1 MLYPITNQRRTVI
14 KLDGLWQMN
23 VVSDDYEPKHPL
35 KSFIWMAVPASY
47 QNLITDSTIRNHV
60 GCLCYEKAIQIPE
73 HMKSDEIHL
82 RIGAAPHHMKVYI
95 DGKFVGSHQGGYLP
109 FDLII
114 SKELIIDQG
123 NRLSIVID
131 NRATFETLPI
141 GEVAT
146 NNGKREQLTYFDF
159 ANDSGIH
166 RSVLLYSIPFQG
178 IEDIIISTDHNHHE
192 ASIHYQVI
200 SKKACQRILIK
211 DHLGEIVGQSEG
223 NQGIIVIQKPH
234 LWELGHGY
242 LYIFYAETEDDMY
255 EESFGIRT
263 IEIKD
268 GKLMLNHQPI
278 YLKGFGMHEDH
289 LTIGKGHS
297 TAHALRDFNLLQWI
311 HANSFR
317 TSHYPYDEEMYRL
330 ADLYGIVIIN
340 EVPAVGLNFWSNRS
354 VFVEGTVDQKT
365 LEVHKNQLSQLVQ
378 RDKNHPSV
386 IMYSVANEAN
396 THELGAVPYF
406 ESVFKHIRAL
416 TSLPIMIVE
425 WVGASSNKV
434 AHLADVIGLNR
445 YIGWYTDLE
454 NLSVIPEKLK
464 KDLVLYHETFHKPI
478 MLTEFGA
485 DTIAGLHT
493 LPAQV
498 FSEEYQL
505 EFIKTYVHTIKE
517 LPFVIGEHVWNFADF
532 MTKPGLTRFHGNKK
546 GVFTRERQPKMVA
559 HWLKEYWEI

>member
-60 GCLCYEKAIQIPE
+60 GFICYEKAIQIPE

-141 GEVAT
+141 GEVVT

-166 RSVLLYSIPFQG
+166 RSVLLYSIPSQG

-211 DHLGEIVGQSEG
+211 DHLGNVVGQSVG
-223 NQGIIVIQKPH
+223 NQGIIEIQKPH

-242 LYIFYAETEDDMY
+242 LYTLYAETEDDSY

-454 NLSVIPEKLK
+454 DLSVIPEKLK

-532 MTKPGLTRFHGNKK
+532 MTKPGLTRFNGNKK
-546 GVFTRERQPKMVA
+546 GVFTRDRQPKMVA
-559 HWLKEYWEI
+559 HWLKEYWKP